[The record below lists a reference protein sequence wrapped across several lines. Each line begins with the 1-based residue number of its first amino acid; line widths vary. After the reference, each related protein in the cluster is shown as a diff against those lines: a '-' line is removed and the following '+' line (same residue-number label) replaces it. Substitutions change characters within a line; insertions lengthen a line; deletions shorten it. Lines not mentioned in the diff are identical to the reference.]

1 MNKILFGGSFDPIH
15 LGHINMAEQASKQ
28 LDADVIF
35 LPSKVAVWKT
45 DSTDITHKVNMIN
58 LAIREYPRFSVDL
71 YEVEKDEEQN
81 YSIDTVR
88 YFVNKY
94 PDDTFYYLIGTDHVN
109 AFHKW
114 KEADELARLAHIVF
128 FARPD
133 YQLDE
138 ENVKK
143 YGMTQ
148 IEGTPQN
155 ISSTDI
161 RSLKSLEV
169 DEAVLD
175 YIMLAELYFVPKIR
189 SFITTKRYIHSCNV
203 ADLAYEIAKANNIE
217 RPDRAYIAGL
227 LHDIGKY
234 KENDSTI
241 MVEHYKE
248 YVDYPS
254 YLKHQFIGEYLA
266 KTEFGIVDPEILEA
280 IAYHTTGKD
289 NMCDLAK
296 IIYAADKIEPGR
308 GYDSSEYIKAMMEN
322 VEKGF
327 LTVLKANIEFFEERQ
342 IDYKNPLTSKMIE
355 YYLD

>member
-35 LPSKVAVWKT
+35 LPSKVAVWKS
-45 DSTDITHKVNMIN
+45 DSTDISHKVNMIE
-58 LAIREYPRFSVDL
+58 LSIREYPRFHIDL
-71 YEVEKDEEQN
+71 YEVNKGEEQN

-94 PDDTFYYLIGTDHVN
+94 PNDTFYYLIGTDHVN

-114 KEADELARLAHIVF
+114 KEAEELSRLAHIIF

-133 YQLDE
+133 YVLDE

-143 YGMTQ
+143 YHMTQ
-148 IEGTPQN
+148 IEGELKE

-175 YIMLAELYFVPKIR
+175 YIMLTELYFVPKIR
-189 SFITTKRYIHSCNV
+189 SLINTKRYMHSCNV
-203 ADLAYEIAKANNIE
+203 ADLAYEIAKANNLK
-217 RPDRAYIAGL
+217 RPDKAYIAGL

-234 KENDSTI
+234 KEHEESI

-248 YVDYPS
+248 FIDFPMPI
-254 YLKHQFIGEYLA
+254 KHQFIGEYLA
-266 KTEFGIVDPEILEA
+266 KTEFGIEDKDILEA
-280 IAYHTTGKD
+280 IEYHTTGKD
-289 NMCDLAK
+289 NMCTLAK

-308 GYDSSEYIKAMMEN
+308 GYDSSEYIKAMMED
-322 VEKGF
+322 VDKGF
-327 LTVLKANIEFFEERQ
+327 ITVLKANVEFFNEKE
-342 IDYKNPLTSKMIE
+342 IDYDNPLTSKCIK
-355 YYLD
+355 YYLG

>member
-35 LPSKVAVWKT
+35 LPSKVAVWKK

-58 LAIREYPRFSVDL
+58 LAIRDYPRFHIDL
-71 YEVEKDEEQN
+71 YEVEKGEEQN

-94 PDDTFYYLIGTDHVN
+94 PEDTFYYLIGTDHVN
-109 AFHKW
+109 AFQFW
-114 KEADELARLAHIVF
+114 KEAEELSRLAHIIF

-138 ENVKK
+138 DNVQK
-143 YGMTQ
+143 YHMTQ
-148 IEGTPQN
+148 IVGQTKD

-175 YIMLAELYFVPKIR
+175 YIMLTELYFVPKIH
-189 SFITTKRYIHSCNV
+189 SFITPKRYIHSCNV
-203 ADLAYEIAKANNIE
+203 ADLAYEIAKANNME

-227 LHDIGKY
+227 LHDIGKH
-234 KENDSTI
+234 KEKDSAI
-241 MVEHYKE
+241 MVEHYIE
-248 YVDYPS
+248 YLDYPE
-254 YLKHQFIGEYLA
+254 LIKHQFIGEYLA
-266 KTEFGIVDPEILEA
+266 KTEFGIVDKDILEA
-280 IAYHTTGKD
+280 IEYHTTGKD

-308 GYDSSEYIKAMMEN
+308 GYDSSEYIKAMMES

-327 LTVLKANIEFFEERQ
+327 ITVLKANVEFFQEKQ
-342 IDYKNPLTSKMIE
+342 IDFKNPLTSKCIK
-355 YYLD
+355 YYLG

>member
-35 LPSKVAVWKT
+35 LPSKVAVWKS

-58 LAIREYPRFSVDL
+58 LAIREHPRFHIDL
-71 YEVEKDEEQN
+71 YEVEKGEEQN

-94 PDDTFYYLIGTDHVN
+94 PEDTFYYLIGTDHVN

-114 KEADELARLAHIVF
+114 KEAEELSKLAHIIF

-133 YQLDE
+133 YVLDE

-143 YGMTQ
+143 YGMIQ
-148 IEGTPQN
+148 IEGVPQG

-161 RSLKSLEV
+161 RSLKSLQV

-189 SFITTKRYIHSCNV
+189 SFISPRRYLHSCNV
-203 ADLAYEIAKANNIE
+203 ADLAYEIAKANNLE
-217 RPDRAYIAGL
+217 RPDRAYIAGI
-227 LHDIGKY
+227 LHDIGKH

-248 YVDYPS
+248 YIDYPAMI
-254 YLKHQFIGEYLA
+254 KHQFIGEYLA
-266 KTEFGIVDPEILEA
+266 KTEFGVVDEEILEA
-280 IAYHTTGKD
+280 IKYHTTGKD
-289 NMCDLAK
+289 NMCALAK

-308 GYDSSEYIKAMMEN
+308 GYDSSEYIRAMMEDG
-322 VEKGF
+322 EKGF
-327 LTVLKANIEFFEERQ
+327 ITVLKANVEFFEEKG
-342 IDYKNPLTSKMIE
+342 IDYNNPLTSKCIK
-355 YYLD
+355 YYLG

>member
-15 LGHINMAEQASKQ
+15 LGHINMAVQASKQ

-58 LAIREYPRFSVDL
+58 LAIRDYPRFQLNL
-71 YEVEKDEEQN
+71 YEVEKGKEQN

-94 PDDTFYYLIGTDHVN
+94 PEDTFYYLIGTDHVN

-114 KEADELARLAHIVF
+114 KDAEELAKLANIIF

-133 YQLDE
+133 YILDS
-138 ENVKK
+138 ENIHKFH
-143 YGMTQ
+143 MQQ
-148 IEGTPQN
+148 IEGCPKE

-175 YIMLAELYFVPKIR
+175 YIMLKELYFVPKIR
-189 SFITTKRYIHSCNV
+189 SFIDTKRYVHSCNV
-203 ADLAYEIAKANNIE
+203 ADLAYKIAKSNKLE
-217 RPDRAYIAGL
+217 RPDKAYIAGL
-227 LHDIGKY
+227 LHDIGKR
-234 KENDSTI
+234 KENEKTI

-248 YVDYPS
+248 FIDYPEPI
-254 YLKHQFIGEYLA
+254 KHQFIGEYLA
-266 KTEFGIVDPEILEA
+266 KEEFKVVDKDILEA
-280 IAYHTTGKD
+280 IKYHTTGNE
-289 NMCDLAK
+289 NMCTLAK

-308 GYDSSEYIKAMMEN
+308 GYDSSEYIKAMMEDIN
-322 VEKGF
+322 NGF
-327 LTVLKANIEFFEERQ
+327 ITVLKANIEFFNDKGINYQ
-342 IDYKNPLTSKMIE
+342 NPLTSKCIKH
-355 YYLD
+355 YLG

>member
-35 LPSKVAVWKT
+35 LPSKVAVWKN
-45 DSTDITHKVNMIN
+45 DSTDINHKVNMIE
-58 LAIREYPRFSVDL
+58 LAIRNYPRFHVDL
-71 YEVEKDEEQN
+71 YEVEKGEEQN

-94 PDDTFYYLIGTDHVN
+94 PEDTFYYLIGTDHVN

-114 KEADELARLAHIVF
+114 KEAEELSKLAKIIF

-143 YGMTQ
+143 YHMIQ
-148 IEGTPQN
+148 IEGIPQD

-161 RSLKSLEV
+161 RSLKSLQL

-189 SFITTKRYIHSCNV
+189 SFVSSKRYLHSCNV

-217 RPDRAYIAGL
+217 RPDKAYIAGL
-227 LHDIGKY
+227 LHDIGKH
-234 KENDSTI
+234 KEHETSI

-248 YVDYPS
+248 YLDYPE
-254 YLKHQFIGEYLA
+254 LIKHQFIGEYLA
-266 KTEFGIVDPEILEA
+266 KEEFGIVDEDILEA
-280 IAYHTTGKD
+280 IKYHTTGKP
-289 NMCDLAK
+289 NMCTLAK

-308 GYDSSEYIKAMMEN
+308 GFDSSDLIAAMMEN
-322 VEKGF
+322 VDKGF
-327 LTVLKANIEFFEERQ
+327 VTVLKANVEYFESKQ
-342 IDYKNPLTSKMIE
+342 INYNNELTSKCIE
-355 YYLD
+355 YYL